1 MLEEKQR
8 MDLTGEIQEEEL
20 KRLAEAEDGS
30 EGAKTLISNAQFSK
44 ISEKVASLEHKCSE
58 VVLERDR
65 LHQEL
70 TSLQQNFHAVKQA
83 LNSEIETLKERET
96 SLKKTN
102 ELLEKGFEEQKRAN
116 LDQHGSS
123 EALKSNI
130 ERNLI
135 LEERVAKAEADSE
148 RVRAERLLAIEEL
161 KKTRGS
167 LEDCQLKLS

>member
-1 MLEEKQR
+1 M
-8 MDLTGEIQEEEL
+8 
-20 KRLAEAEDGS
+20 
-30 EGAKTLISNAQFSK
+30 
-44 ISEKVASLEHKCSE
+44 
-58 VVLERDR
+58 LERDR
-65 LHQEL
+65 LQREL
-70 TSLQQNFHAVKQA
+70 KSLEENFHSVKQA
-83 LNSEIETLKERET
+83 LNSEIETLKEREI

-123 EALKSNI
+123 EAVKSNI

-148 RVRAERLLAIEEL
+148 KVRAERLLAIDEL
-161 KKTRGS
+161 KKTRGM